1 MTVAIH
7 EKPLFSGSSA
17 YRLAL
22 VVGVGTALFLIWL
35 IAAVGVMAESG
46 YRGDLAYA
54 GVLLST
60 LGGFVVSRL
69 RAGSLGD
76 TMLATAVAL
85 IGVAVVA
92 LIGGVHER
100 PATSVA
106 ELLGLNAMFAAG
118 FALSGLLFK
127 RAAAA
132 QARPTST
139 S

>member
-1 MTVAIH
+1 MTVATH

-17 YRLAL
+17 YRLGLAI
-22 VVGVGTALFLIWL
+22 GIGTALFLVWL

-54 GVLLST
+54 GVLMST
-60 LGGFVVSRL
+60 LGGAVVSHR
-69 RAGSLGD
+69 RAGSLAD
-76 TMLATAVAL
+76 TMFATATAL
-85 IGVAVVA
+85 VGVTVLA
-92 LIGGVHER
+92 LIGGVHEQ

-118 FALSGLLFK
+118 FASSGLMLR

-132 QARPTST
+132 RTDA
-139 S
+139 

>member
-22 VVGVGTALFLIWL
+22 VVGVGTALFLVWL

-69 RAGSLGD
+69 RAGSLE
-76 TMLATAVAL
+76 TPCS
-85 IGVAVVA
+85 
-92 LIGGVHER
+92 R
-100 PATSVA
+100 PRS
-106 ELLGLNAMFAAG
+106 
-118 FALSGLLFK
+118 
-127 RAAAA
+127 R
-132 QARPTST
+132 
-139 S
+139 